1 MEYGPIP
8 ESKFD
13 EVIHHLRF
21 NFPDEPLNASVGL
34 CVHGK
39 ACELLEHHDLLTL
52 QDGLSVMATDP
63 ETGEVSGKPINSG
76 KPTHFIFLLLRN

>member
-13 EVIHHLRF
+13 EVIHHLRH
-21 NFPDEPLNASVGL
+21 NFPDEPLNVSVGL

-39 ACELLEHHDLLTL
+39 ACELLEHQDLLTL

-63 ETGEVSGKPINSG
+63 ETGEVSQRVIYC
-76 KPTHFIFLLLRN
+76 FLKFTNKS